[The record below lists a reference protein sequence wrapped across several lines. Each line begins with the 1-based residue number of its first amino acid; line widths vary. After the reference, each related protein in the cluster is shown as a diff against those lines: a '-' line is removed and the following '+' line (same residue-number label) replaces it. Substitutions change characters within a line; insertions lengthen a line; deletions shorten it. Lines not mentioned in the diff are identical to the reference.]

1 MMPIYLKSL
10 FRVVL
15 GLLPIISL
23 LMIWQ
28 LFSDGPSP
36 HFPAPSYWL
45 MALEQLWKNGQI
57 QFAIKETFWIF
68 GIGLI
73 LSTTLG
79 FSLGIIIGVNR
90 KFREW
95 TTYSF
100 ESFRAIPPP
109 VVIPIAVLLM
119 GYSDSMKIVVIVFAT
134 IWPILLNVVSS
145 IDNMHSGLVDMG
157 KALHLTQK
165 QLIFKV
171 VIPSAIPNA
180 IIGIRVTIPLAIV
193 ITLLTEMLTGSN
205 GLGGIMIAGQR
216 NYNSSQVYGVL
227 VIVGILGLFINLASN
242 YLEKY
247 FTKSWPPKQQL

>member
-1 MMPIYLKSL
+1 
-10 FRVVL
+10 
-15 GLLPIISL
+15 
-23 LMIWQ
+23 
-28 LFSDGPSP
+28 
-36 HFPAPSYWL
+36 
-45 MALEQLWKNGQI
+45 
-57 QFAIKETFWIF
+57 
-68 GIGLI
+68 
-73 LSTTLG
+73 
-79 FSLGIIIGVNR
+79 
-90 KFREW
+90 
-95 TTYSF
+95 
-100 ESFRAIPPP
+100 
-109 VVIPIAVLLM
+109 
-119 GYSDSMKIVVIVFAT
+119 MKIVVIVFAT

-171 VIPSAIPNA
+171 VIPSVIPNA

>member
-1 MMPIYLKSL
+1 
-10 FRVVL
+10 
-15 GLLPIISL
+15 
-23 LMIWQ
+23 
-28 LFSDGPSP
+28 
-36 HFPAPSYWL
+36 
-45 MALEQLWKNGQI
+45 
-57 QFAIKETFWIF
+57 
-68 GIGLI
+68 
-73 LSTTLG
+73 
-79 FSLGIIIGVNR
+79 
-90 KFREW
+90 
-95 TTYSF
+95 
-100 ESFRAIPPP
+100 
-109 VVIPIAVLLM
+109 
-119 GYSDSMKIVVIVFAT
+119 
-134 IWPILLNVVSS
+134 
-145 IDNMHSGLVDMG
+145 MHSGLVDMG

-171 VIPSAIPNA
+171 VIPSVIPNA